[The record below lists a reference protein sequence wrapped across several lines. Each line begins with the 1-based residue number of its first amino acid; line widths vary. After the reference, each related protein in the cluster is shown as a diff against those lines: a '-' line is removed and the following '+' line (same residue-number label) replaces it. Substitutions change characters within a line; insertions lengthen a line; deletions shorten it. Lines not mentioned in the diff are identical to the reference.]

1 MPHPSR
7 IDQELA
13 AAKQALADG
22 NEGKARVCARRAVAT
37 AAEAWWA
44 NRGEPQ
50 KPTDAMGYLR
60 RIQGQATFP
69 LSVRQ
74 AAERLTTAV
83 TRRHDAPF
91 TTDPISDASL
101 IISHLA
107 ADTSSEGPAAGNAPG
122 QVAAV
127 TSGPANGVGNRM
139 ALIIL
144 IMGVS
149 GAGKTTIGRRLAEVL
164 GWRFL
169 EGDDFHP
176 AANIDKMRSGHPL
189 TDADRRPWLERL
201 HAAIVDQVR
210 MNQPAVMACSVLKTE
225 YRSIVEEGCAP
236 FLRLVYLKGTADL
249 FRERLAGRRDH
260 FMRPEL
266 LDSQLAIL
274 EEPADAQV
282 IDAALPPDEIVRQI
296 RSRLAV

>member
-1 MPHPSR
+1 
-7 IDQELA
+7 
-13 AAKQALADG
+13 
-22 NEGKARVCARRAVAT
+22 
-37 AAEAWWA
+37 
-44 NRGEPQ
+44 
-50 KPTDAMGYLR
+50 MGYLR
-60 RIQGQATFP
+60 RIQGQTTFP

-74 AAERLTTAV
+74 AAERLITAV

-107 ADTSSEGPAAGNAPG
+107 ADASSEGRAAGNVPRPVVGGECGPG
-122 QVAAV
+122 E
-127 TSGPANGVGNRM
+127 SIGNHG

-144 IMGVS
+144 VMGVS

-164 GWRFL
+164 GWRFF

-266 LDSQLAIL
+266 LDSQVAIL
-274 EEPADAQV
+274 EEPADALV
-282 IDAALPPDEIVRQI
+282 IDAALHPDEIVRQI
-296 RSRLAV
+296 RRGLAI

>member
-1 MPHPSR
+1 MSHPPR
-7 IDQELA
+7 IAKELSTGT
-13 AAKQALADG
+13 QAWIDG
-22 NEGKARVCARRAVAT
+22 NQGKARVCARRAVAIAVET
-37 AAEAWWA
+37 WWA
-44 NRGEPQ
+44 KRGERQ
-50 KPTDAMGYLR
+50 RSADAMGYLR
-60 RIQGQATFP
+60 RIQEQATFP

-107 ADTSSEGPAAGNAPG
+107 ADTSSESTAEHVPG
-122 QVAAV
+122 RVVAAKSEHEIDAV
-127 TSGPANGVGNRM
+127 DRT

-189 TDADRRPWLERL
+189 TDDDRRPWLERL

-210 MNQPAVMACSVLKTE
+210 MNQPAVIACSVLKTE

-236 FLRLVYLKGTADL
+236 SLRLVYLKGTAGL
-249 FRERLAGRRDH
+249 FRERLAGRRHH

-282 IDAALPPDEIVRQI
+282 IDAALPPEEIVRQI